1 MDGVGRVGGE
11 VEDYKFRADF
21 FGSRLATIPPPSSSL
36 TVASR
41 TSVCVPCSSFCCVV
55 CCMYHMGLPLQG

>member
-1 MDGVGRVGGE
+1 
-11 VEDYKFRADF
+11 
-21 FGSRLATIPPPSSSL
+21 L